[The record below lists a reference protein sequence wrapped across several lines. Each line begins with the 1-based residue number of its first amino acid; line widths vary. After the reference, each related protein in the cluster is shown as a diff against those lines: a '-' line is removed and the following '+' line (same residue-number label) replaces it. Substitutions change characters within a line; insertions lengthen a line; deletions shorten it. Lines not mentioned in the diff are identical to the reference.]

1 MFKRMKRIRIL
12 LGAALLLSL
21 LPCLAGCGQGKKASS
36 SEWTLAS
43 YNIRNA
49 KGLDGRVSYDRIAEV
64 IRKFGADAVAIQEA
78 DSATQRSHGLFVL
91 QELGR
96 RTGMYPVYAPAID
109 YNGGTYGI
117 GMLCSEQPVDV
128 KRFPLPGEEERRALL
143 VVEFPRYVYA
153 CTHLSLTEKDRLA
166 SVAVIVGALK
176 GYQKPVFLAGDWND
190 TPDSP
195 FLSEMKKSFDIL
207 TRPDA
212 HTFPADAPENTID
225 YIALLRQDSPKAG
238 CTHAEVFEAPIE
250 SDHRPVKVVV
260 SCGE

>member
-1 MFKRMKRIRIL
+1 MKQLSTFIGIVF
-12 LGAALLLSL
+12 LLSL
-21 LPCLAGCGQGKKASS
+21 LPCLAGCGQGKKAASS

-49 KGLDGRVSYDRIAEV
+49 KGLDGQVSYDRIAEV

-117 GMLCSEQPVDV
+117 GMLCSERPVDV

-153 CTHLSLTEKDRLA
+153 CTHLSLTEN
-166 SVAVIVGALK
+166 
-176 GYQKPVFLAGDWND
+176 QKPVFLAGDWND

-207 TRPDA
+207 TPSDA
-212 HTFPADAPENTID
+212 HTFPADAPETTID

-238 CTHAEVFEAPIE
+238 CTHAEVFDAPIE

-260 SCGE
+260 SCEE

>member
-1 MFKRMKRIRIL
+1 MKHTHSFL
-12 LGAALLLSL
+12 WAALLLSL

-36 SEWTLAS
+36 SSEWTLAS

-49 KGLDGRVSYDRIAEV
+49 KGLDGQVSYDRIAEV
-64 IRKFGADAVAIQEA
+64 VKKLDADAVAIQEA

-117 GMLCSEQPVDV
+117 GMLCSERPVDV

-166 SVAVIVGALK
+166 SVAVILDALK

-207 TRPDA
+207 TPPDA
-212 HTFPADAPENTID
+212 HTFPADAPDTTLD
-225 YIALLRQDSPKAG
+225 YIALLRESPRRVT
-238 CTHAEVFEAPIE
+238 CTHAEVFDAPIE

-260 SCGE
+260 ACGE

>member
-49 KGLDGRVSYDRIAEV
+49 KGLDGRVSYDRIAAV
-64 IRKFGADAVAIQEA
+64 IRKLGAD
-78 DSATQRSHGLFVL
+78 L

-117 GMLCSEQPVDV
+117 GMLCSERPVDV

-166 SVAVIVGALK
+166 SVAVILDALK

-190 TPDSP
+190 TPRSP
-195 FLSEMKKSFDIL
+195 FLSEMKKHFDIL
-207 TRPDA
+207 TAPEA
-212 HTFPADAPENTID
+212 HTFPADAPETTID
-225 YIALLRQDSPKAG
+225 YIALLRQDSPQAG
-238 CTHAEVFEAPIE
+238 CTQAEVFDAPIE

>member
-49 KGLDGRVSYDRIAEV
+49 KGLDGQVSYDRIAEV
-64 IRKFGADAVAIQEA
+64 VKKLDADAVAIQEA

-109 YNGGTYGI
+109 FDGGTYGI

-128 KRFPLPGEEERRALL
+128 KRFALPGEEERRALL

-153 CTHLSLTEKDRLA
+153 CTHLSLTEKDRRA
-166 SVAVIVGALK
+166 SVAVILDALK

-207 TRPDA
+207 TPSDA
-212 HTFPADAPENTID
+212 HTFPADAPETTID

-238 CTHAEVFEAPIE
+238 CTHAEVFDAPIE

-260 SCGE
+260 ACGE

>member
-49 KGLDGRVSYDRIAEV
+49 KGLDGRVSYDRIAAV
-64 IRKFGADAVAIQEA
+64 IRKLGADAVAIQEA

-128 KRFPLPGEEERRALL
+128 KHFPCRAKKRGARCWWSNFPTTSMPARTSRSRRKTAW
-143 VVEFPRYVYA
+143 PPWP
-153 CTHLSLTEKDRLA
+153 S
-166 SVAVIVGALK
+166 S
-176 GYQKPVFLAGDWND
+176 
-190 TPDSP
+190 S
-195 FLSEMKKSFDIL
+195 
-207 TRPDA
+207 
-212 HTFPADAPENTID
+212 AP
-225 YIALLRQDSPKAG
+225 
-238 CTHAEVFEAPIE
+238 
-250 SDHRPVKVVV
+250 
-260 SCGE
+260 